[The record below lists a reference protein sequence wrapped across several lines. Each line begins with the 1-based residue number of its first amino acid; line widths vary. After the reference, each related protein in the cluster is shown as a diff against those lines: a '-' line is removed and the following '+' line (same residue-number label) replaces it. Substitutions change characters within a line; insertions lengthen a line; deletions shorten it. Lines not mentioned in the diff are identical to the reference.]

1 MQKYLARRL
10 VLAFVTLLSVSVILF
25 ILSRVSGDPRHIYL
39 DDYSTQEDWDRMGVV
54 LGLDKPYYQQYA
66 LFIKDAVR
74 GDFGTSVK
82 EHRPVL
88 EIIIERAPATLLLG
102 FTAFALSLLV
112 GVPLGIMSAVTR
124 GRFLDQFGKLVAL
137 IGQSAPPF
145 WLGIMLMFFFAV
157 WLRWTPPYGSE
168 DWNSIILPAVTL
180 GWYYAAA
187 NLRLVRSA
195 MLDVLD
201 SEYIKLARAK
211 GVNPSKRVDA
221 VRGDFGTAVKEH
233 RPVLEIII
241 ERAPATLLLG
251 FTAFALS
258 LLVGVPL
265 GIMSA
270 VTRGRFLDQF
280 GKLVALIGQSAP
292 PFWLGI
298 MLMFFFAVWLRWTPP
313 YGSEDW
319 NSIILPAVTLGW
331 YYAAANLRLVR
342 SAMLDVLDSEYIKLA
357 RAKGVTS
364 TSVVLKHGLRNALI
378 PPLTFAG
385 VTLGAL
391 VTGSLVV
398 ETVFAWPGLGRL
410 AIESLF
416 SFDYPLLQG
425 VVITFTL
432 MYVTAAFVVD
442 ILYAY
447 VDPRIR
453 FA

>member
-1 MQKYLARRL
+1 MQKYLLRRL
-10 VLAFVTLLSVSVILF
+10 LLAIVTLLSVSVIIF

-39 DDYSTQEDWDRMGVV
+39 DDYSTQEDWDRMGEL

-74 GDFGTSVK
+74 LDFGISVK
-82 EHRPVL
+82 EKRPVT

-102 FTAFALSLLV
+102 GAAFALSLLI

-124 GRFLDQFGKLVAL
+124 GKFLDQFGKLVAL

-157 WLRWTPPYGSE
+157 WLRWTPPYGNE
-168 DWNSIILPAVTL
+168 
-180 GWYYAAA
+180 
-187 NLRLVRSA
+187 
-195 MLDVLD
+195 
-201 SEYIKLARAK
+201 E
-211 GVNPSKRVDA
+211 
-221 VRGDFGTAVKEH
+221 
-233 RPVLEIII
+233 
-241 ERAPATLLLG
+241 
-251 FTAFALS
+251 
-258 LLVGVPL
+258 
-265 GIMSA
+265 
-270 VTRGRFLDQF
+270 
-280 GKLVALIGQSAP
+280 
-292 PFWLGI
+292 
-298 MLMFFFAVWLRWTPP
+298 
-313 YGSEDW
+313 W

-364 TSVVLKHGLRNALI
+364 TSVILKHGLRNALI

-410 AIESLF
+410 AIEALF